1 MTGTSAAA
9 GVAGAAGGAGPAPV
23 WLGAVGLSVVVPAH
37 DDEHRIGPALDAFRA
52 HLDVRLGTGPG
63 DWELVVVDDAS
74 TDATAALVEA
84 AAADDPRIR
93 LIRSEHHRGPGAALR
108 AGVLASAGERVLLAD
123 SGLKTPPAELDR
135 LEQALAPTRAAE
147 PPADR
152 HQTAEPPAGHR
163 PADRHQADGPPADRH
178 HADEPPAG
186 QRPASRHHA
195 DAPPADRHQAAEP
208 LDDAPLAGRH
218 TADAAAAAE
227 PPADASAAGRPRAG
241 APSATASAPAT
252 AAAVALGRSANRL
265 VRALGIPGI
274 PGFRTGTFTFA
285 LFDGDRA
292 RAAFAAS
299 RLDGPAVD
307 AEVLRWVRRQGWRV
321 AEVPVRRSA
330 PPTPR
335 PPRPRRAAGAR
346 RRALVDLLRLNAGGL
361 AVAAVFLALSAYV
374 FHGLWADL
382 DGRYLKDALQDQ
394 NQWEWFVGVTTD
406 NITHLRNPL
415 FTLTQGMP
423 DGVNLMANATMLGLT
438 VPLIPVTLLF
448 GETVTFVLVL
458 TLGMAA
464 SAWTWYWLIRRRFVH
479 GRWAAAAGGALAA
492 FAPPM
497 VSHANGH
504 PNFVVL
510 FMLPLII
517 DRALRLCD
525 GQNQGRSV
533 VRDGVLLGLFATYQI
548 FLGEEPLLIAAL
560 GMLLFCLAY
569 LLVDRERALEAARPL
584 GLGLVIAAA
593 VCVPL
598 LAVPLYWQFFG
609 PQSYHSVLHGD
620 NAGNSPRALVEYA
633 ARSLF
638 GDAETA
644 GRLSMNTTEQN
655 AFYGWPLLAFG
666 VAVCVWMWRRTVV
679 RALAITGAA
688 ALLLSLGPW
697 VPVPH
702 TGVVLPGPWRL
713 MGKAPLFES
722 VIEGRVA
729 MVCAPVLGVLLALA
743 LDRIVR
749 MRGRELRT
757 LGLLGVAAALIP
769 VLPLPLAVREREP
782 VPQFIAS
789 GAWKDYVGD
798 GEALV
803 PVPLPDPGQADA
815 LHWQVEADFGFRLAG
830 GYFNGPWG
838 PERIGIYGA
847 TPRHLSNLLRD
858 VRYGAEPPEVTPQWR
873 EQARQDLEFWK
884 AGAVVL
890 PFQDR
895 DTQLRDLLTG
905 LLGQEPKKVQDVWV
919 WRVGLGR
926 P

>member
-1 MTGTSAAA
+1 MSGPAAA
-9 GVAGAAGGAGPAPV
+9 GDTAGTGAATA
-23 WLGAVGLSVVVPAH
+23 WLGAVGLSVVIPAH
-37 DDEHRIGPALDAFRA
+37 EDEHRIGATLDAVRE
-52 HLDVRLGTGPG
+52 HLDARLGTGPG
-63 DWELVVVDDAS
+63 DWELVVVDDGSADGTAS
-74 TDATAALVEA
+74 VVRA
-84 AAADDPRIR
+84 AAAEEPRIR
-93 LIRSEHHRGPGAALR
+93 LVRSEDHRGRGAALR
-108 AGVLASAGERVLLAD
+108 AGVLACAGERVLLTGA
-123 SGLKTPPAELDR
+123 GLTTPLAELDR
-135 LEQALAPTRAAE
+135 LEQALGQDGQDGQDSRDDQDNQANQENQSGGE
-147 PPADR
+147 PPA
-152 HQTAEPPAGHR
+152 
-163 PADRHQADGPPADRH
+163 
-178 HADEPPAG
+178 
-186 QRPASRHHA
+186 
-195 DAPPADRHQAAEP
+195 
-208 LDDAPLAGRH
+208 
-218 TADAAAAAE
+218 
-227 PPADASAAGRPRAG
+227 
-241 APSATASAPAT
+241 
-252 AAAVALGRSANRL
+252 AVLGRTGNRL
-265 VRALGIPGI
+265 VRALGMPGV
-274 PGFRTGTFTFA
+274 PGFRADTCGFA

-292 RAAFAAS
+292 RAAFGACV
-299 RLDGPAVD
+299 LDGPAVD
-307 AEVLRWVRRQGWRV
+307 AEVLRWMRRQGWQV
-321 AEVPVRRSA
+321 AEVPVRR
-330 PPTPR
+330 TTR
-335 PPRPRRAAGAR
+335 PAAPRRTPGDR
-346 RRALVDLLRLNAGGL
+346 RRALVELFRLNAGGL
-361 AVAAVFLALSAYV
+361 AVAAVFLALSVYV

-394 NQWEWFVGVTTD
+394 NQWEWFVGVATD

-415 FTLTQGMP
+415 FTTAQGMP
-423 DGVNLMANATMLGLT
+423 EGVNLMANATMLGLT

-448 GETVTFVLVL
+448 GETVTFALVL

-479 GRWAAAAGGALAA
+479 SRWAAAAGGALAA

-510 FMLPLII
+510 FMIPLII
-517 DRALRLCD
+517 DRALRLCE
-525 GQNQGRSV
+525 GRNQGRNV

-560 GMLLFCLAY
+560 GMLVFSLAY
-569 LLVDRERALEAARPL
+569 LLVDRQRALEAARPL
-584 GLGLVIAAA
+584 GLGLVIAAG

-598 LAVPLYWQFFG
+598 LVFPLYWQFFG

-644 GRLSMNTTEQN
+644 GRLSLNTTEQN

-666 VAVCVWMWRRTVV
+666 VAVCVWMWQRKVV
-679 RALAITGAA
+679 RALAITGVV
-688 ALLLSLGPW
+688 ALALSLGPW
-697 VPVPH
+697 VPVPR
-702 TGVVLPGPWRL
+702 TDVVLPGPWRL
-713 MGKAPLFES
+713 MVELPLFES

-749 MRGRELRT
+749 VRPRELRT

-769 VLPLPLAVREREP
+769 VLPLPLAVRERAP
-782 VPQFIAS
+782 VPAFIAS
-789 GAWKDYVGD
+789 GAWKGYVKD

-815 LHWQVEADFGFRLAG
+815 LHWQVEAGFGFRLAG
-830 GYFNGPWG
+830 GYYNGPWG
-838 PERIGIYGA
+838 PDRIGIYGA

-858 VRYGAEPPEVTPQWR
+858 VRYGAQPPEITPQWR

-895 DTQLRDLLTG
+895 GIELRDMISELVG
-905 LLGQEPKKVQDVWV
+905 RQPEKVHDVWV
-919 WRVGLGR
+919 WRVGPGQV
-926 P
+926 

>member
-1 MTGTSAAA
+1 MTDTTATGEAEAPEA
-9 GVAGAAGGAGPAPV
+9 PA
-23 WLGAVGLSVVVPAH
+23 WLGAVGLSVVIPAH
-37 DDEHRIGPALDAFRA
+37 DDAHRIGPTLDAFRA
-52 HLDVRLGTGPG
+52 HLDARHGSGPG

-84 AAADDPRIR
+84 AAADEPRIR
-93 LIRSEHHRGPGAALR
+93 LIRSEHHRGRGAALR
-108 AGVLASAGERVLLAD
+108 AGVLACAGERVLLAD
-123 SGLKTPPAELDR
+123 AGPGTPPAELDR
-135 LEQALAPTRAAE
+135 LEQALGE
-147 PPADR
+147 
-152 HQTAEPPAGHR
+152 E
-163 PADRHQADGPPADRH
+163 
-178 HADEPPAG
+178 G
-186 QRPASRHHA
+186 Q
-195 DAPPADRHQAAEP
+195 
-208 LDDAPLAGRH
+208 G
-218 TADAAAAAE
+218 
-227 PPADASAAGRPRAG
+227 
-241 APSATASAPAT
+241 T
-252 AAAVALGRSANRL
+252 AAALGRSGNRL

-274 PGFRTGTFTFA
+274 PGFRADTCGFA

-292 RAAFAAS
+292 RAAFGAS
-299 RLDGPAVD
+299 VLDGPAID
-307 AEVLRWVRRQGWRV
+307 AEVLRWVRRQGWHV
-321 AEVPVRRSA
+321 AEVPVRR
-330 PPTPR
+330 TPD
-335 PPRPRRAAGAR
+335 PAPRPRRAVGDR
-346 RRALVDLLRLNAGGL
+346 RRALAELLRLNAGGL
-361 AVAAVFLALSAYV
+361 AVAAVFIALSAYV

-394 NQWEWFVGVTTD
+394 NQWEWFVGVATD

-415 FTLTQGMP
+415 FTTAQGMP

-448 GETVTFVLVL
+448 GETVTFALVL

-464 SAWTWYWLIRRRFVH
+464 SAWTWYWLIRRRLVQS
-479 GRWAAAAGGALAA
+479 RWAAAAGGALAA

-517 DRALRLCD
+517 DRALRLCE
-525 GQNQGRSV
+525 GRDI

-560 GMLLFCLAY
+560 GMLVFSLAY
-569 LLVDRERALEAARPL
+569 LLVDRRRALAAARPL
-584 GLGLVIAAA
+584 GLGLVIAAG

-598 LAVPLYWQFFG
+598 LIFPLYWQFFG

-633 ARSLF
+633 SRSLF

-644 GRLSMNTTEQN
+644 GRLSLNTTEQN
-655 AFYGWPLLAFG
+655 AFYGWPLLALG
-666 VAVCVWMWRRTVV
+666 VAVCVWMWRNRVV
-679 RALAITGAA
+679 RALAITGAVTLA
-688 ALLLSLGPW
+688 LSLGPW
-697 VPVPH
+697 VPVPR
-702 TGVVLPGPWRL
+702 TDVVLPGPWRL
-713 MGKAPLFES
+713 MVKLPLFES

-749 MRGRELRT
+749 MRTRELRT

-769 VLPLPLAVREREP
+769 VLPLPLAVRERAP
-782 VPQFIAS
+782 VPAFITS
-789 GAWKDYVGD
+789 GAWKGYVKE

-815 LHWQVEADFGFRLAG
+815 LHWQVESDFGFRLAG

-838 PERIGIYGA
+838 PDRIGIYGA

-858 VRYGAEPPEVTPQWR
+858 VRYGAQPPAITPQWR

-895 DTQLRDLLTG
+895 GWSCGT
-905 LLGQEPKKVQDVWV
+905 
-919 WRVGLGR
+919 
-926 P
+926 

>member
-1 MTGTSAAA
+1 MTGTSGMSAGADSGADTGTDSGAGTAAA
-9 GVAGAAGGAGPAPV
+9 PA
-23 WLGAVGLSVVVPAH
+23 WLGAVELSVVIPAH
-37 DDEHRIGPALDAFRA
+37 DDEHRIGTTLDAVRE
-52 HLDVRLGTGPG
+52 HLDARLGTGPG
-63 DWELVVVDDAS
+63 DWELVVVDDGSA
-74 TDATAALVEA
+74 DATAAVVGA
-84 AAADDPRIR
+84 AAADEPRIR
-93 LIRSEHHRGPGAALR
+93 LIRSGHHRGRGAALR
-108 AGVLASAGERVLLAD
+108 AGVLASAGERVLLTDA
-123 SGLKTPPAELDR
+123 GLRTSPTELDR
-135 LEQALAPTRAAE
+135 LEQALG
-147 PPADR
+147 
-152 HQTAEPPAGHR
+152 QG
-163 PADRHQADGPPADRH
+163 
-178 HADEPPAG
+178 DEP
-186 QRPASRHHA
+186 
-195 DAPPADRHQAAEP
+195 
-208 LDDAPLAGRH
+208 
-218 TADAAAAAE
+218 AAA
-227 PPADASAAGRPRAG
+227 
-241 APSATASAPAT
+241 
-252 AAAVALGRSANRL
+252 ALGRSGNRL

-274 PGFRTGTFTFA
+274 PGFRSDTCGFA

-292 RAAFAAS
+292 RAAFGAS
-299 RLDGPAVD
+299 VLDGPAID
-307 AEVLRWVRRQGWRV
+307 AEVLRWVRRQGWQV
-321 AEVPVRRSA
+321 AEVPVRRTA
-330 PPTPR
+330 RQAAR
-335 PPRPRRAAGAR
+335 PPRRTAGDR
-346 RRALVDLLRLNAGGL
+346 RRALVELFRLNAGGL

-382 DGRYLKDALQDQ
+382 DGRYLNDALQDQ
-394 NQWEWFVGVTTD
+394 NQWEWFVGVATD

-415 FTLTQGMP
+415 FTTAQGMP

-448 GETVTFVLVL
+448 GETVTFALVL

-479 GRWAAAAGGALAA
+479 SRWAAAAGGALAA

-510 FMLPLII
+510 FMIPLII

-525 GQNQGRSV
+525 GRNV

-560 GMLLFCLAY
+560 GMLVFSLAY
-569 LLVDRERALEAARPL
+569 LLVDRRRALAAARPL
-584 GLGLVIAAA
+584 GLGMVVAAA

-598 LAVPLYWQFFG
+598 LIFPLYWQFFG

-644 GRLSMNTTEQN
+644 GRLSLNTTEQN

-679 RALAITGAA
+679 RVLAITGAA

-697 VPVPH
+697 VPVPR
-702 TGVVLPGPWRL
+702 TEVVLPGPWRL
-713 MGKAPLFES
+713 MVKLPLFES

-749 MRGRELRT
+749 VRTRELRT

-769 VLPLPLAVREREP
+769 VLPLPLAVRERAP
-782 VPQFIAS
+782 VPAFIAS
-789 GAWKDYVGD
+789 GSWKGYVKD

-838 PERIGIYGA
+838 PDRIGIYGA

-858 VRYGAEPPEVTPQWR
+858 VRYGAQPPEITPEWR

-895 DTQLRDLLTG
+895 GTELRDMISE
-905 LLGQEPKKVQDVWV
+905 LLGRQPEKVLDVWV
-919 WRVGLGR
+919 WRVGPGQ

>member
-1 MTGTSAAA
+1 MTDTAAT
-9 GVAGAAGGAGPAPV
+9 GETEAAGGSRATGGARATGERVAGEPAAAAP
-23 WLGAVGLSVVVPAH
+23 WLGAVGLSVVIPAH
-37 DDEHRIGPALDAFRA
+37 EDAQRIGPALDAFRA
-52 HLDVRLGTGPG
+52 HLDARLGSGPG

-74 TDATAALVEA
+74 TDATADLVEA
-84 AAADDPRIR
+84 AAADEPRIR
-93 LIRSEHHRGPGAALR
+93 LIRSEDHRGRGAALR

-123 SGLKTPPAELDR
+123 AGPRTPPAELDR
-135 LEQALAPTRAAE
+135 LEQALGEENHGSHGSHGSHEDP
-147 PPADR
+147 
-152 HQTAEPPAGHR
+152 
-163 PADRHQADGPPADRH
+163 
-178 HADEPPAG
+178 
-186 QRPASRHHA
+186 
-195 DAPPADRHQAAEP
+195 
-208 LDDAPLAGRH
+208 
-218 TADAAAAAE
+218 
-227 PPADASAAGRPRAG
+227 
-241 APSATASAPAT
+241 APA
-252 AAAVALGRSANRL
+252 AVLGRTGNRL
-265 VRALGIPGI
+265 VRALGIPGM
-274 PGFRTGTFTFA
+274 PGFRADTCGFA

-292 RAAFAAS
+292 RAAFGAS
-299 RLDGPAVD
+299 VLDGPAID
-307 AEVLRWVRRQGWRV
+307 AEVLRWVRRQGWHV
-321 AEVPVRRSA
+321 AEVPVRRTPK
-330 PPTPR
+330 PPA
-335 PPRPRRAAGAR
+335 RPRRTAATATAAAAAAATGDR
-346 RRALVDLLRLNAGGL
+346 RRALKELFRLNSGGL
-361 AVAAVFLALSAYV
+361 AVAAVFIALSVYV

-394 NQWEWFVGVTTD
+394 NQWEWFVGVATD

-415 FTLTQGMP
+415 FTLAQGMP

-448 GETVTFVLVL
+448 GETVTFALVL

-464 SAWTWYWLIRRRFVH
+464 SAWTWYWLIRRRLVES
-479 GRWAAAAGGALAA
+479 RWAAAAGGALAA

-510 FMLPLII
+510 FVLPLII
-517 DRALRLCD
+517 DRALRLCE
-525 GQNQGRSV
+525 GRNV

-560 GMLLFCLAY
+560 GMLVFSLAY
-569 LLVDRERALEAARPL
+569 LLVDRRRALAAARPL
-584 GLGLVIAAA
+584 GLGVVIAAG

-598 LAVPLYWQFFG
+598 LIFPLYWQFFG

-644 GRLSMNTTEQN
+644 GRLSLNTTEQN
-655 AFYGWPLLAFG
+655 AFYGWPLLALG
-666 VAVCVWMWRRTVV
+666 VAVCVWMWRRRVV
-679 RALAITGAA
+679 RALAITGAV
-688 ALLLSLGPW
+688 ALALSLGPW
-697 VPVPH
+697 VPVPR
-702 TGVVLPGPWRL
+702 TDVVLPGPWRL
-713 MGKAPLFES
+713 MVKLPLFES

-749 MRGRELRT
+749 MRTRELRT
-757 LGLLGVAAALIP
+757 LGLLAVAAALIP
-769 VLPLPLAVREREP
+769 VLPLPLAVRERAP
-782 VPQFIAS
+782 VPAFITS
-789 GAWKDYVGD
+789 GAWKGYVKD

-838 PERIGIYGA
+838 PDRIGIYGA

-858 VRYGAEPPEVTPQWR
+858 VRYGQQPPEITPQWR
-873 EQARQDLEFWK
+873 EQARRDLEFWK

-895 DTQLRDLLTG
+895 GVELRDMISELIG
-905 LLGQEPKKVQDVWV
+905 RQPEKVEDVWV
-919 WRVGLGR
+919 WRVGPGR
-926 P
+926 V

>member
-1 MTGTSAAA
+1 MTGTSGTSGKGSTVAAA
-9 GVAGAAGGAGPAPV
+9 APAPV
-23 WLGAVGLSVVVPAH
+23 WLGAVGLSVVIPAH
-37 DDEHRIGPALDAFRA
+37 DDEHRIGSALDAFRA
-52 HLDVRLGTGPG
+52 HLDARLGTGPG
-63 DWELVVVDDAS
+63 DWEIVVVDDAS
-74 TDATAALVEA
+74 ADATATLVEA

-135 LEQALAPTRAAE
+135 LEQALAPARADEPTAGAPRAE
-147 PPADR
+147 DPRAEGPA
-152 HQTAEPPAGHR
+152 AGAPR
-163 PADRHQADGPPADRH
+163 ADGPAANGPTAEDPRAEAPRADG
-178 HADEPPAG
+178 P
-186 QRPASRHHA
+186 
-195 DAPPADRHQAAEP
+195 AAE
-208 LDDAPLAGRH
+208 D
-218 TADAAAAAE
+218 
-227 PPADASAAGRPRAG
+227 PRAG
-241 APSATASAPAT
+241 ARPANGSAPAP
-252 AAAVALGRSANRL
+252 APVVALGRSENRL

-274 PGFRTGTFTFA
+274 PGFRTGSCTFA

-292 RAAFAAS
+292 RAAFGAS
-299 RLDGPAVD
+299 RLDGPAID

-321 AEVPVRRSA
+321 TEVPVRRSA

-415 FTLTQGMP
+415 FTLAQGMP

-464 SAWTWYWLIRRRFVH
+464 SAWTWYWLIRRRFVN
-479 GRWAAAAGGALAA
+479 GRWAAAAGGAFAA

-517 DRALRLCD
+517 DRALRLCE
-525 GQNQGRSV
+525 GRNV

-569 LLVDRERALEAARPL
+569 LLVDRRRALEAARPL

-702 TGVVLPGPWRL
+702 TDVVLPGPWRL
-713 MGKAPLFES
+713 MGEAPLFES

-749 MRGRELRT
+749 MRRRELRT

-789 GAWKDYVGD
+789 GAWKGYVQD

-838 PERIGIYGA
+838 PDRIGIYGA

-858 VRYGAEPPEVTPQWR
+858 VRYGAEPPEITPQWR

-895 DTQLRDLLTG
+895 DTELRDLLTG

-919 WRVGLGR
+919 WRVGRGQ

>member
-1 MTGTSAAA
+1 MTDTTSTGEAEAAEAAA
-9 GVAGAAGGAGPAPV
+9 PEAPA
-23 WLGAVGLSVVVPAH
+23 WLGAVGLSVVIPAH
-37 DDEHRIGPALDAFRA
+37 DDAHRIGPTLDAFRA
-52 HLDVRLGTGPG
+52 HLDARHGSGPG
-63 DWELVVVDDAS
+63 DWEIVVVDDAS

-84 AAADDPRIR
+84 AAADEPRIR
-93 LIRSEHHRGPGAALR
+93 LIRSEHHRGRGAALR

-123 SGLKTPPAELDR
+123 AGPGTPPAELDR
-135 LEQALAPTRAAE
+135 LEQALGE
-147 PPADR
+147 
-152 HQTAEPPAGHR
+152 E
-163 PADRHQADGPPADRH
+163 
-178 HADEPPAG
+178 G
-186 QRPASRHHA
+186 Q
-195 DAPPADRHQAAEP
+195 
-208 LDDAPLAGRH
+208 G
-218 TADAAAAAE
+218 
-227 PPADASAAGRPRAG
+227 
-241 APSATASAPAT
+241 ATA
-252 AAAVALGRSANRL
+252 ALGRSGNRL
-265 VRALGIPGI
+265 VRAVGIPGI
-274 PGFRTGTFTFA
+274 PGFRADTCGFA

-292 RAAFAAS
+292 RAAFGAS
-299 RLDGPAVD
+299 VLDGPAID
-307 AEVLRWVRRQGWRV
+307 AEVLRWVRRQGWHV
-321 AEVPVRRSA
+321 AEVPVRR
-330 PPTPR
+330 TPD
-335 PPRPRRAAGAR
+335 PASRPRRAPGDR
-346 RRALVDLLRLNAGGL
+346 RRALAELFRLNAGGL
-361 AVAAVFLALSAYV
+361 AVAAVFIALSAYV

-394 NQWEWFVGVTTD
+394 NQWEWFVGVATD

-415 FTLTQGMP
+415 FTTAQGMP

-448 GETVTFVLVL
+448 GETVTFALVL

-464 SAWTWYWLIRRRFVH
+464 SAWTWYWLIRRRLVQS
-479 GRWAAAAGGALAA
+479 RWAAAAGGALAA

-517 DRALRLCD
+517 DRALRLCE
-525 GQNQGRSV
+525 GRDI

-560 GMLLFCLAY
+560 GMLVFSLAY
-569 LLVDRERALEAARPL
+569 LLVDRRRALAAARPL
-584 GLGLVIAAA
+584 GLGLVIAAG

-598 LAVPLYWQFFG
+598 LIFPLYWQFFG

-633 ARSLF
+633 SRSLF

-644 GRLSMNTTEQN
+644 GRLSLNTTEQN
-655 AFYGWPLLAFG
+655 AFYGWPLLALG
-666 VAVCVWMWRRTVV
+666 VAVCVWMWRNRVV
-679 RALAITGAA
+679 RALAITGAVTLA
-688 ALLLSLGPW
+688 LSLGPW
-697 VPVPH
+697 VPVPR
-702 TGVVLPGPWRL
+702 TDVVLPGPWRL
-713 MGKAPLFES
+713 MVKLPLFES

-749 MRGRELRT
+749 MRTRELRT

-769 VLPLPLAVREREP
+769 VLPLPLAVRERAP
-782 VPQFIAS
+782 VPAFITS
-789 GAWKDYVGD
+789 GAWKGYVKD

-838 PERIGIYGA
+838 PDRIGIYGA

-858 VRYGAEPPEVTPQWR
+858 VRYGAQPPEITPQWR
-873 EQARQDLEFWK
+873 ERARQDLEFWK

-895 DTQLRDLLTG
+895 GVELRDMISE
-905 LLGQEPKKVQDVWV
+905 LLGRQPQKVEDVWV
-919 WRVGLGR
+919 WRVGPGQV
-926 P
+926 

>member
-1 MTGTSAAA
+1 MTDTTATGEAAA
-9 GVAGAAGGAGPAPV
+9 AEAPDAAGAPEVPAAPAAPAV
-23 WLGAVGLSVVVPAH
+23 PEEAEAPRAAPAWLGAVGLSVVIPAH
-37 DDEHRIGPALDAFRA
+37 DDAHRIGPTLDAFRA
-52 HLDVRLGTGPG
+52 HLDARLGSGPG

-84 AAADDPRIR
+84 AAADEPRIR
-93 LIRSEHHRGPGAALR
+93 LIRSEDHRGSGAALR
-108 AGVLASAGERVLLAD
+108 AGVLASAGDRVLLAD
-123 SGLKTPPAELDR
+123 AGLRTPPTGLDR
-135 LEQALAPTRAAE
+135 LEQALGE
-147 PPADR
+147 
-152 HQTAEPPAGHR
+152 G
-163 PADRHQADGPPADRH
+163 
-178 HADEPPAG
+178 G
-186 QRPASRHHA
+186 QS
-195 DAPPADRHQAAEP
+195 
-208 LDDAPLAGRH
+208 
-218 TADAAAAAE
+218 
-227 PPADASAAGRPRAG
+227 
-241 APSATASAPAT
+241 T
-252 AAAVALGRSANRL
+252 AAALGRSGNRL

-274 PGFRTGTFTFA
+274 PGFRTGTCGFA

-292 RAAFAAS
+292 RAAFGAS
-299 RLDGPAVD
+299 ALDGPAID
-307 AEVLRWVRRQGWRV
+307 AEVLRWMRRQGWQV
-321 AEVPVRRSA
+321 AEVPVRR
-330 PPTPR
+330 TPDR
-335 PPRPRRAAGAR
+335 AGRPRRAAGDR
-346 RRALVDLLRLNAGGL
+346 RRALAELFRLNAGGL
-361 AVAAVFLALSAYV
+361 AVAAVFTALSAYV
-374 FHGLWADL
+374 FHGLWANL

-394 NQWEWFVGVTTD
+394 NQWEWFVGVATD

-415 FTLTQGMP
+415 FTTAQGMP

-438 VPLIPVTLLF
+438 VPLIPVTVLF
-448 GETVTFVLVL
+448 GETVTFALVL

-464 SAWTWYWLIRRRFVH
+464 SAWTWYWLIRRRLVQS
-479 GRWAAAAGGALAA
+479 RWAAAAGGALAA

-517 DRALRLCD
+517 DRALRLCE
-525 GQNQGRSV
+525 GRNT
-533 VRDGVLLGLFATYQI
+533 VRDGVLLGLFATYQV

-560 GMLLFCLAY
+560 GMLVFSLAY
-569 LLVDRERALEAARPL
+569 LLVDRPRALAAARPL
-584 GLGLVIAAA
+584 GRGLAVAAG

-598 LAVPLYWQFFG
+598 LAFPLYWQFFG

-644 GRLSMNTTEQN
+644 GRLSLNTTEQN
-655 AFYGWPLLAFG
+655 AFYGWPLLALG
-666 VAVCVWMWRRTVV
+666 VAVCVWMWRRRVV

-688 ALLLSLGPW
+688 ALALSLGPW
-697 VPVPH
+697 VPVPR
-702 TGVVLPGPWRL
+702 TDVVLPGPWRL
-713 MGKAPLFES
+713 MVKLPLFES

-729 MVCAPVLGVLLALA
+729 MVCAPVLGVLIALA

-749 MRGRELRT
+749 TRTRELRT

-769 VLPLPLAVREREP
+769 VLPLPLAVRERAP
-782 VPQFIAS
+782 VPAFITS
-789 GAWKDYVGD
+789 GAWKDYVKD

-838 PERIGIYGA
+838 PDRIGIYGA

-858 VRYGAEPPEVTPQWR
+858 VRYGAQPPEITPQWR

-895 DTQLRDLLTG
+895 GVELRDMISE
-905 LLGQEPKKVQDVWV
+905 LLGRQPLKVEDAWV
-919 WRVGLGR
+919 WRVGPGQV
-926 P
+926 

>member
-1 MTGTSAAA
+1 MSGPAAA
-9 GVAGAAGGAGPAPV
+9 GDTAGTGAATA
-23 WLGAVGLSVVVPAH
+23 WLGAVGLSVVIPAH
-37 DDEHRIGPALDAFRA
+37 EDEHRIGATLDAVRE
-52 HLDVRLGTGPG
+52 HLDARLGTGPG
-63 DWELVVVDDAS
+63 DWELVVVDDGSADGTAS
-74 TDATAALVEA
+74 VVRA
-84 AAADDPRIR
+84 AAAEEPRIR
-93 LIRSEHHRGPGAALR
+93 LVRSEDHRGRGAALR
-108 AGVLASAGERVLLAD
+108 AGVLACAGERVLLTDA
-123 SGLKTPPAELDR
+123 GLTTPLAELDR
-135 LEQALAPTRAAE
+135 LEQALGQDGQDSRDDQDNQANQENQSGGE
-147 PPADR
+147 PPA
-152 HQTAEPPAGHR
+152 
-163 PADRHQADGPPADRH
+163 
-178 HADEPPAG
+178 
-186 QRPASRHHA
+186 
-195 DAPPADRHQAAEP
+195 
-208 LDDAPLAGRH
+208 
-218 TADAAAAAE
+218 
-227 PPADASAAGRPRAG
+227 
-241 APSATASAPAT
+241 
-252 AAAVALGRSANRL
+252 AVLGRTGNRL
-265 VRALGIPGI
+265 VRALGMPGV
-274 PGFRTGTFTFA
+274 PGFRADTCGFA

-292 RAAFAAS
+292 RAAFGACV
-299 RLDGPAVD
+299 LDGPAVD
-307 AEVLRWVRRQGWRV
+307 AEVLRWMRRQGWQV
-321 AEVPVRRSA
+321 AEVPVRS
-330 PPTPR
+330 TTR
-335 PPRPRRAAGAR
+335 PAAPRRTPGDR
-346 RRALVDLLRLNAGGL
+346 RRALVELFRLNAGGL
-361 AVAAVFLALSAYV
+361 AVAAVFLALSVYV

-394 NQWEWFVGVTTD
+394 NQWEWFVGVATD

-415 FTLTQGMP
+415 FTTAQGMP
-423 DGVNLMANATMLGLT
+423 EGVNLMANATMLGLT

-448 GETVTFVLVL
+448 GETVTFALVL

-479 GRWAAAAGGALAA
+479 SRWAAAAGGALAA

-510 FMLPLII
+510 FMIPLII
-517 DRALRLCD
+517 DRALRLCE
-525 GQNQGRSV
+525 GRNQGRNV

-560 GMLLFCLAY
+560 GMLVFSLAY
-569 LLVDRERALEAARPL
+569 LLVDRRRALEAARPL
-584 GLGLVIAAA
+584 GLGLVIAAG

-598 LAVPLYWQFFG
+598 LVFPLYWQFFG

-644 GRLSMNTTEQN
+644 GRLSLNTTEQN

-666 VAVCVWMWRRTVV
+666 VAVCVWMWQRKVV
-679 RALAITGAA
+679 RALAITGVV
-688 ALLLSLGPW
+688 ALALSLGPW
-697 VPVPH
+697 VPVPR
-702 TGVVLPGPWRL
+702 TDVVLPGPWRL
-713 MGKAPLFES
+713 MVELPLFES

-749 MRGRELRT
+749 VRPRELRT

-769 VLPLPLAVREREP
+769 VLPLPLAVRERAP
-782 VPQFIAS
+782 VPAFIAS
-789 GAWKDYVGD
+789 GAWKGYVKD

-815 LHWQVEADFGFRLAG
+815 LHWQVEAGFGFRLAG
-830 GYFNGPWG
+830 GYYNGPWG
-838 PERIGIYGA
+838 PDRIGIYGA

-858 VRYGAEPPEVTPQWR
+858 VRYGAQPPEITPQWR

-895 DTQLRDLLTG
+895 GIELRDMISELVG
-905 LLGQEPKKVQDVWV
+905 RQPEKVHDVWV
-919 WRVGLGR
+919 WRVGPGQV
-926 P
+926 

>member
-1 MTGTSAAA
+1 MSGPAAA
-9 GVAGAAGGAGPAPV
+9 GDTARTGAATA
-23 WLGAVGLSVVVPAH
+23 WLGAVGLSVVIPAH
-37 DDEHRIGPALDAFRA
+37 EDEHRIGATLDAVRE
-52 HLDVRLGTGPG
+52 HLDARLGTGPG
-63 DWELVVVDDAS
+63 DWELVVVDDGSADGTAS
-74 TDATAALVEA
+74 VVGA
-84 AAADDPRIR
+84 AAAEEPRIR
-93 LIRSEHHRGPGAALR
+93 LVRSEDHRGRGAALR
-108 AGVLASAGERVLLAD
+108 AGVLACAGERVLLTDA
-123 SGLKTPPAELDR
+123 GLTTPLAELDR
-135 LEQALAPTRAAE
+135 LEQALGQDGQDGQDGRDDQDNQANQENQSGGE
-147 PPADR
+147 PPA
-152 HQTAEPPAGHR
+152 
-163 PADRHQADGPPADRH
+163 
-178 HADEPPAG
+178 
-186 QRPASRHHA
+186 
-195 DAPPADRHQAAEP
+195 
-208 LDDAPLAGRH
+208 
-218 TADAAAAAE
+218 
-227 PPADASAAGRPRAG
+227 
-241 APSATASAPAT
+241 
-252 AAAVALGRSANRL
+252 AVLGRTGNRL
-265 VRALGIPGI
+265 VRALGMPGV
-274 PGFRTGTFTFA
+274 PGFRADTCGFA

-292 RAAFAAS
+292 RAAFGACV
-299 RLDGPAVD
+299 LDGPAVD
-307 AEVLRWVRRQGWRV
+307 AEVLRWMRRQGWQV
-321 AEVPVRRSA
+321 AEVPVRRRTRHA
-330 PPTPR
+330 A
-335 PPRPRRAAGAR
+335 PRRTPGDR
-346 RRALVDLLRLNAGGL
+346 RRALVELFRLNAGGL
-361 AVAAVFLALSAYV
+361 AVAAVFLALSVYV

-394 NQWEWFVGVTTD
+394 NQWEWFVGVATD

-415 FTLTQGMP
+415 FTTAQGMP

-448 GETVTFVLVL
+448 GETVTFALVL

-479 GRWAAAAGGALAA
+479 SRWAAAAGGALAA

-510 FMLPLII
+510 FMIPLII
-517 DRALRLCD
+517 DRALRLCE
-525 GQNQGRSV
+525 GRNQGRNV

-560 GMLLFCLAY
+560 GMLVFSLAY
-569 LLVDRERALEAARPL
+569 LLVDRRRALEAARPL
-584 GLGLVIAAA
+584 GLGLVIAAG

-598 LAVPLYWQFFG
+598 LVFPLYWQFFG

-644 GRLSMNTTEQN
+644 ARLSLNTTEQN

-666 VAVCVWMWRRTVV
+666 VAVCVWMWQRKVV
-679 RALAITGAA
+679 RALAITGVV
-688 ALLLSLGPW
+688 ALALSLGPW
-697 VPVPH
+697 VPVPR
-702 TGVVLPGPWRL
+702 TDVVLPGPWRL
-713 MGKAPLFES
+713 MVELPLFES

-749 MRGRELRT
+749 VRTRELRT

-769 VLPLPLAVREREP
+769 VLPLPLAVRERAP
-782 VPQFIAS
+782 VPAFIAS
-789 GAWKDYVGD
+789 GAWKGYVKD

-815 LHWQVEADFGFRLAG
+815 LHWQVEAGFGFRLAG
-830 GYFNGPWG
+830 GYYNGPWG
-838 PERIGIYGA
+838 PDRIGIYGA

-858 VRYGAEPPEVTPQWR
+858 VRYGAQPPEITPQWR

-895 DTQLRDLLTG
+895 GIELRDMISELVG
-905 LLGQEPKKVQDVWV
+905 RQPEKVHDVWV
-919 WRVGLGR
+919 WRVGPGQV
-926 P
+926 

>member
-1 MTGTSAAA
+1 MTDTADTTHAPHTTHTPGTTHTPDPAVAAA
-9 GVAGAAGGAGPAPV
+9 APA
-23 WLGAVGLSVVVPAH
+23 WLGAVLLSVVIPTH
-37 DDEHRIGPALDAFRA
+37 DDAHRIGPTLDAFRA
-52 HLDVRLGTGPG
+52 HLDAHLGSGPG
-63 DWELVVVDDAS
+63 DWELVVSDDAS
-74 TDATAALVEA
+74 TDETAALVEA
-84 AAADDPRIR
+84 AAADEPRIR
-93 LIRSEHHRGPGAALR
+93 LVRSPHHRGKGAALR
-108 AGVLASAGERVLLAD
+108 AGVLACAGARVLLAD
-123 SGLKTPPAELDR
+123 AGLRTPPAELEH
-135 LEQALAPTRAAE
+135 LEQAL
-147 PPADR
+147 
-152 HQTAEPPAGHR
+152 G
-163 PADRHQADGPPADRH
+163 
-178 HADEPPAG
+178 
-186 QRPASRHHA
+186 
-195 DAPPADRHQAAEP
+195 QAASDSGIDGGIDGGSDT
-208 LDDAPLAGRH
+208 DDAR
-218 TADAAAAAE
+218 
-227 PPADASAAGRPRAG
+227 
-241 APSATASAPAT
+241 ATA
-252 AAAVALGRSANRL
+252 ALGRSGNRL

-274 PGFRTGTFTFA
+274 PGFRADTCGFA

-292 RAAFAAS
+292 RAAFGAS
-299 RLDGPAVD
+299 VLDGPAID
-307 AEVLRWVRRQGWRV
+307 AEVLRWVRRQGWHV
-321 AEVPVRRSA
+321 AEVPVTRTRTRTPK
-330 PPTPR
+330 PPVGPG
-335 PPRPRRAAGAR
+335 PGPAPRPRRTAPPGDR
-346 RRALVDLLRLNAGGL
+346 RRTLTELFRLNAGGL
-361 AVAAVFLALSAYV
+361 AVAAVFLALSVYV

-382 DGRYLKDALQDQ
+382 DGRYLADALQDQ
-394 NQWEWFVGVTTD
+394 NQWEWFVGVATD

-415 FTLTQGMP
+415 FTTAQGMP

-448 GETVTFVLVL
+448 GETVTFALVL

-464 SAWTWYWLIRRRFVH
+464 SAWTWYWLIRRRLVQS
-479 GRWAAAAGGALAA
+479 RWAAAAGGALAA

-517 DRALRLCD
+517 DRALRLCE
-525 GQNQGRSV
+525 GRNV

-560 GMLLFCLAY
+560 GMLVFSLAY
-569 LLVDRERALEAARPL
+569 LLVDRRRALAAARPL
-584 GLGLVIAAA
+584 GLGLVIAAG

-598 LAVPLYWQFFG
+598 LIFPLYWQFFG

-644 GRLSMNTTEQN
+644 GRLSLNTTEQN
-655 AFYGWPLLAFG
+655 AFYGWPLLALG
-666 VAVCVWMWRRTVV
+666 VIVCVWMWRRRLV
-679 RALAITGAA
+679 RALAITGAV
-688 ALLLSLGPW
+688 ALALSLGPW
-697 VPVPH
+697 VPVPR
-702 TGVVLPGPWRL
+702 TDVVLPGPWRL
-713 MGKAPLFES
+713 MVKLPLFES

-749 MRGRELRT
+749 MRTRELRT
-757 LGLLGVAAALIP
+757 VGLLAVAAALIP
-769 VLPLPLAVREREP
+769 VLPLPLAVRERAP
-782 VPQFIAS
+782 VPAFITS
-789 GAWKDYVGD
+789 GAWKGYVKD

-838 PERIGIYGA
+838 PDRIGIYGA

-858 VRYGAEPPEVTPQWR
+858 VRYGQQPPEITPQWR
-873 EQARQDLEFWK
+873 DQARRDLEFWK

-895 DTQLRDLLTG
+895 GIELRDMITE
-905 LLGQEPKKVQDVWV
+905 LLGRDPQKVEDVWV
-919 WRVGLGR
+919 WRVGPGQV
-926 P
+926 

>member
-1 MTGTSAAA
+1 MTGPSSMTGPSDPSTRAGTEAA
-9 GVAGAAGGAGPAPV
+9 GPGDAAGATEATGATGAAGAAPL
-23 WLGAVGLSVVVPAH
+23 WLGTVGLSVVIPAH
-37 DDEHRIGPALDAFRA
+37 DDEHRIGPTLDAFRA
-52 HLDVRLGTGPG
+52 DLDARFGTGRG

-74 TDATAALVEA
+74 GDATAALVEA
-84 AAADDPRIR
+84 AAADEPRIR
-93 LIRSEHHRGPGAALR
+93 LVRSEHHRGPGAALR

-123 SGLKTPPAELDR
+123 AGLRTPPAELER
-135 LEQALAPTRAAE
+135 LEHALA
-147 PPADR
+147 
-152 HQTAEPPAGHR
+152 
-163 PADRHQADGPPADRH
+163 QADG
-178 HADEPPAG
+178 
-186 QRPASRHHA
+186 
-195 DAPPADRHQAAEP
+195 
-208 LDDAPLAGRH
+208 
-218 TADAAAAAE
+218 TT
-227 PPADASAAGRPRAG
+227 
-241 APSATASAPAT
+241 ATA
-252 AAAVALGRSANRL
+252 ALGRSQTRV

-274 PGFRTGTFTFA
+274 PGFRTNTCGFA

-292 RAAFAAS
+292 RAAFGACV
-299 RLDGPAVD
+299 LDGPAVD
-307 AEVLRWVRRQGWRV
+307 AEVLRWVRRQGWHV
-321 AEVPVRRSA
+321 VEVPVRRSA
-330 PPTPR
+330 PRTPR
-335 PPRPRRAAGAR
+335 PPRPRRAAGDR
-346 RRALVDLLRLNAGGL
+346 RRALVELLRLNAGGL
-361 AVAAVFLALSAYV
+361 AVAAVFLALAAYV

-415 FTLTQGMP
+415 FTTAQGMP

-448 GETVTFVLVL
+448 GETVTFALVL

-464 SAWTWYWLIRRRFVH
+464 SAWTWYWLIRRRFVQS
-479 GRWAAAAGGALAA
+479 RWAAAAGGALAA

-517 DRALRLCD
+517 DRALRLC
-525 GQNQGRSV
+525 GGRNV
-533 VRDGVLLGLFATYQI
+533 ARDGVLLGLFATYQI

-560 GMLLFCLAY
+560 GMLVFSVAY
-569 LLVDRERALEAARPL
+569 LLVDRRRALEAARPL
-584 GLGLVIAAA
+584 GLGLAIAAA

-644 GRLSMNTTEQN
+644 GRLSLNTTEQN

-666 VAVCVWMWRRTVV
+666 VAACVWMWRRTVV
-679 RALAITGAA
+679 RALAITGAV

-697 VPVPH
+697 VPVPR
-702 TGVVLPGPWRL
+702 TDVVLPGPWRL
-713 MGKAPLFES
+713 VVKLPLFES

-729 MVCAPVLGVLLALA
+729 MVCAPVLGVLVALA

-749 MRGRELRT
+749 MRRRELRT

-769 VLPLPLAVREREP
+769 VLPLPLAVRERAP
-782 VPQFIAS
+782 VPEFIAS
-789 GAWKDYVGD
+789 GAWKGYVKD

-838 PERIGIYGA
+838 PNRIGIYGA

-858 VRYGAEPPEVTPQWR
+858 VRYGAQPPEITPQWR
-873 EQARQDLEFWK
+873 ERARQDLEFWK
-884 AGAVVL
+884 AGAIVL

-895 DTQLRDLLTG
+895 DTELRDMISE

-919 WRVGLGR
+919 WRVGAGR

>member
-1 MTGTSAAA
+1 MTDTTDTTEATGETGATGATGETAATGAKTTGGAAA
-9 GVAGAAGGAGPAPV
+9 APA
-23 WLGAVGLSVVVPAH
+23 WLGPVGLSVVIPAH
-37 DDEHRIGPALDAFRA
+37 EDAHRIGAALDAFRA
-52 HLDVRLGTGPG
+52 HLDARLGGGPG

-74 TDATAALVEA
+74 TDATGALVEA
-84 AAADDPRIR
+84 AAADEPRIR
-93 LIRSEHHRGPGAALR
+93 LIRSEVHRGRGAALR
-108 AGVLASAGERVLLAD
+108 AGVLASAGERVLLAGA
-123 SGLKTPPAELDR
+123 GLSIPPAELDR
-135 LEQALAPTRAAE
+135 LEQALGEENHKSHGNHGNHGSQGNYGSHEDP
-147 PPADR
+147 
-152 HQTAEPPAGHR
+152 
-163 PADRHQADGPPADRH
+163 
-178 HADEPPAG
+178 
-186 QRPASRHHA
+186 
-195 DAPPADRHQAAEP
+195 
-208 LDDAPLAGRH
+208 
-218 TADAAAAAE
+218 
-227 PPADASAAGRPRAG
+227 
-241 APSATASAPAT
+241 APA
-252 AAAVALGRSANRL
+252 AVLGRTGNRL

-274 PGFRTGTFTFA
+274 PGFRADTCGFA

-292 RAAFAAS
+292 RAAFGAS
-299 RLDGPAVD
+299 VLDGPAID
-307 AEVLRWVRRQGWRV
+307 AEVLRWVRRQGWHV
-321 AEVPVRRSA
+321 AEVPVRR
-330 PPTPR
+330 T
-335 PPRPRRAAGAR
+335 AAATTAATTATGDR
-346 RRALVDLLRLNAGGL
+346 RRALKELFRLNSGGL
-361 AVAAVFLALSAYV
+361 AVAAVFIALSVYV

-394 NQWEWFVGVTTD
+394 NQWEWFVGVATD

-415 FTLTQGMP
+415 FTLAQGMP

-448 GETVTFVLVL
+448 GETVTFALVL

-464 SAWTWYWLIRRRFVH
+464 SAWTWYWLIRRRLVRS
-479 GRWAAAAGGALAA
+479 RWAAAAGGALAA

-517 DRALRLCD
+517 DRALRLCE
-525 GQNQGRSV
+525 GRNV

-560 GMLLFCLAY
+560 GMLIFSLAY
-569 LLVDRERALEAARPL
+569 LLVDRGRALAAARPL
-584 GLGLVIAAA
+584 GLGLVIAAG

-598 LAVPLYWQFFG
+598 LIFPLYWQFFG

-644 GRLSMNTTEQN
+644 GRLSLNTTEQN
-655 AFYGWPLLAFG
+655 AFYGWPLLALG
-666 VAVCVWMWRRTVV
+666 VAVCVWMWRRRVV
-679 RALAITGAA
+679 RALAITGAV
-688 ALLLSLGPW
+688 ALALSLGPW
-697 VPVPH
+697 VPVPR
-702 TGVVLPGPWRL
+702 TDVVLPGPWRL
-713 MGKAPLFES
+713 MVKLPLFES

-749 MRGRELRT
+749 MRTRELRT
-757 LGLLGVAAALIP
+757 LGLLAVAAALVP
-769 VLPLPLAVREREP
+769 VLPLPLAVRERAP
-782 VPQFIAS
+782 VPAFITS
-789 GAWKDYVGD
+789 GAWKGYVKD

-838 PERIGIYGA
+838 PDRIGIYGA

-858 VRYGAEPPEVTPQWR
+858 VRYGQQPPEITPQWR
-873 EQARQDLEFWK
+873 EQARRDLEFWK

-895 DTQLRDLLTG
+895 GVELRDMISE
-905 LLGQEPKKVQDVWV
+905 LLGRQPEKVADVWV
-919 WRVGLGR
+919 WRVGPGQV
-926 P
+926 

>member
-1 MTGTSAAA
+1 
-9 GVAGAAGGAGPAPV
+9 
-23 WLGAVGLSVVVPAH
+23 
-37 DDEHRIGPALDAFRA
+37 
-52 HLDVRLGTGPG
+52 
-63 DWELVVVDDAS
+63 VVDDDSADGTAS
-74 TDATAALVEA
+74 VVRA
-84 AAADDPRIR
+84 AAAEEPRIR
-93 LIRSEHHRGPGAALR
+93 LVRSQDHRGRGAALR
-108 AGVLASAGERVLLAD
+108 AGVLACAGERVLLTDA
-123 SGLKTPPAELDR
+123 GLTTPLAELDR
-135 LEQALAPTRAAE
+135 LEQALGQDGQDGQDSRDDQDNQANQENQSGGE
-147 PPADR
+147 PPA
-152 HQTAEPPAGHR
+152 
-163 PADRHQADGPPADRH
+163 
-178 HADEPPAG
+178 
-186 QRPASRHHA
+186 
-195 DAPPADRHQAAEP
+195 
-208 LDDAPLAGRH
+208 
-218 TADAAAAAE
+218 
-227 PPADASAAGRPRAG
+227 
-241 APSATASAPAT
+241 
-252 AAAVALGRSANRL
+252 AVLGRTGNRL
-265 VRALGIPGI
+265 VRALGMPGV
-274 PGFRTGTFTFA
+274 PGFRADTCGFA

-292 RAAFAAS
+292 RAAFGACV
-299 RLDGPAVD
+299 LDGPAVD
-307 AEVLRWVRRQGWRV
+307 AEVLRWMRRQGWQV
-321 AEVPVRRSA
+321 AEVPVRS
-330 PPTPR
+330 TTR
-335 PPRPRRAAGAR
+335 PAAPRRTPGDR
-346 RRALVDLLRLNAGGL
+346 RRALVELFRLNAGGL
-361 AVAAVFLALSAYV
+361 AVAAVFLALSVYV

-394 NQWEWFVGVTTD
+394 NQWEWFVGVATD

-415 FTLTQGMP
+415 FTTAQGMP
-423 DGVNLMANATMLGLT
+423 EGVNLMANATMLGLT

-448 GETVTFVLVL
+448 GETVTFALVL

-479 GRWAAAAGGALAA
+479 SRWAAAAGGALAA

-510 FMLPLII
+510 FMIPLII
-517 DRALRLCD
+517 DRALRLCE
-525 GQNQGRSV
+525 GRNQGRNV

-560 GMLLFCLAY
+560 GMLVFSLAY
-569 LLVDRERALEAARPL
+569 LLVDRRRALEAARPL
-584 GLGLVIAAA
+584 GLGLVIAAG

-598 LAVPLYWQFFG
+598 LVFPLYWQFFG

-644 GRLSMNTTEQN
+644 GRLSLNTTEQN

-666 VAVCVWMWRRTVV
+666 VAVCVWMWQRKVV
-679 RALAITGAA
+679 RALAITGVV
-688 ALLLSLGPW
+688 ALALSLGPW
-697 VPVPH
+697 VPVPR
-702 TGVVLPGPWRL
+702 TDVVLPGPWRL
-713 MGKAPLFES
+713 MVELPLFES

-749 MRGRELRT
+749 VRPRELRT

-769 VLPLPLAVREREP
+769 VLPLPLAVRERAP
-782 VPQFIAS
+782 VPAFIAS
-789 GAWKDYVGD
+789 GAWKGYVKD

-815 LHWQVEADFGFRLAG
+815 LHWQVEAGFGFRLAG
-830 GYFNGPWG
+830 GYYNGPWG
-838 PERIGIYGA
+838 PDRIGIYGA

-858 VRYGAEPPEVTPQWR
+858 VRYGAQPPEITPQWR

-895 DTQLRDLLTG
+895 GIELRDMISELVG
-905 LLGQEPKKVQDVWV
+905 RQPEKVHDVWV
-919 WRVGLGR
+919 WRVGPGQV
-926 P
+926 